1 MLNSDI
7 SQALAGAGIRK
18 RSDEIFADS
27 ARPDSIEELYRM
39 GWNIKGVG
47 AKHVVDE
54 INMIKEYDLFVTKD
68 SLNGIK
74 ELRSYSW
81 KTDKNG
87 MILNEPVNFRM
98 ICRCNAWN
106 NPKDQKRVQIKFYL
120 KLTVNENKHIL
131 SKVMCFCYNES

>member
-1 MLNSDI
+1 V
-7 SQALAGAGIRK
+7 
-18 RSDEIFADS
+18 FCDS

-39 GWNIKGVG
+39 GWNVKGVG

-54 INMIKEYDLFVTKD
+54 INMIKEFDLYVTKD

-87 MILNEPVNFRM
+87 AILNEPVKFQDDFVDAMRYGIIPKIRSGYKLNF
-98 ICRCNAWN
+98 I
-106 NPKDQKRVQIKFYL
+106 
-120 KLTVNENKHIL
+120 
-131 SKVMCFCYNES
+131 